1 MRAKTSN
8 LGRYPPGS
16 KSRPSSGLVRPP
28 EEATGPFTRAM
39 SCRHSTGEAISEQRR
54 GPPQLPRLALDL
66 GGERLAG
73 STAADVGRQQS
84 TGRSSGISHRRSQDL
99 HQHKTRLASARQKS
113 EQLSQGRLS
122 IASSTASARESVQAK
137 RIPPNTLA
145 EGMHIFT
152 TWKQDC
158 KRDDVRLGS
167 LTQRAAR
174 ISADGAITDRGP
186 CRLTHGQPPAAP
198 VQPLSARPPETAR
211 SSRGV
216 RPPRHISV
224 PSAVVPADAVANS
237 SELQSARTELAYHQE
252 QAAIQRRFLEEMI
265 NETKLRLN
273 LGSAAASRAT
283 TARAPDTP
291 SETTRVSTANAATQD
306 AALQQRAATAVE
318 HGAAAAVVVPDQD
331 DCPDD
336 STDAD
341 PDMGDVTS
349 TRGQSQRLDS
359 VCHEDKGGNEDSEMT
374 HDGVQELAEMAEDA
388 RLLSLMQ
395 QEVQRQTESDTHG
408 LAHSKLLTDGVE
420 ADTAAFEEEMLLA
433 ALHMATNEEPEKHR
447 LALKGILPEL
457 ETEEQQYFLKVIS
470 DLRGFG
476 EEDAASEADTYVAD
490 SYLSNLLHT

>member
-1 MRAKTSN
+1 M
-8 LGRYPPGS
+8 
-16 KSRPSSGLVRPP
+16 
-28 EEATGPFTRAM
+28 
-39 SCRHSTGEAISEQRR
+39 
-54 GPPQLPRLALDL
+54 
-66 GGERLAG
+66 
-73 STAADVGRQQS
+73 
-84 TGRSSGISHRRSQDL
+84 
-99 HQHKTRLASARQKS
+99 
-113 EQLSQGRLS
+113 
-122 IASSTASARESVQAK
+122 
-137 RIPPNTLA
+137 
-145 EGMHIFT
+145 
-152 TWKQDC
+152 
-158 KRDDVRLGS
+158 
-167 LTQRAAR
+167 
-174 ISADGAITDRGP
+174 
-186 CRLTHGQPPAAP
+186 
-198 VQPLSARPPETAR
+198 
-211 SSRGV
+211 

-283 TARAPDTP
+283 TARATDTP
-291 SETTRVSTANAATQD
+291 SETTRVSTANAATQG
-306 AALQQRAATAVE
+306 AALQQCAATAVE
-318 HGAAAAVVVPDQD
+318 YGAAAAVIVPDQD

-341 PDMGDVTS
+341 PDMRDVTS

>member
-8 LGRYPPGS
+8 LGRYPHGS

-73 STAADVGRQQS
+73 STAADGGRQQS

-224 PSAVVPADAVANS
+224 PSAVMPADAVANS

-291 SETTRVSTANAATQD
+291 SETTRVSTANAATQG
-306 AALQQRAATAVE
+306 AALQCAATAVE
-318 HGAAAAVVVPDQD
+318 YGAAAAVVVPDQD

-374 HDGVQELAEMAEDA
+374 HDGVQELAEKAEDA